1 MLQQELNTEQ
11 LLFQLIG
18 ACRPVVGET
27 EGAWAGEIDRCWHRL
42 VALGQRMVRERL
54 RPQGLQDRAPLKA
67 HLGGG
72 RFQILE
78 MGELLR
84 PHYLPDHAPQNA
96 LGKSSGTEA
105 LLGYHPSPILMTA
118 PNH

>member
-27 EGAWAGEIDRCWHRL
+27 KGAWAGEIDHCWHRL
-42 VALGQRMVRERL
+42 EALGQRMVRERP

-72 RFQILE
+72 VAF
-78 MGELLR
+78 
-84 PHYLPDHAPQNA
+84 
-96 LGKSSGTEA
+96 KSWRWGSCRDLTICQTM
-105 LLGYHPSPILMTA
+105 PP
-118 PNH
+118 